1 MRLILRKDIES
12 LGEVGDVV
20 EVADGYGLNYL
31 IPKGLALHAT
41 ASTVRAT
48 QHEQRLRDAQI
59 QAAKRSAQ
67 DYAGEF
73 SGVELEFSM
82 RVGADGRLFGSV
94 TNRMIEDALQEKG
107 LDVNRRRI
115 VLDEPIK
122 KVGTYDVDIR
132 LHQEVRASVQVKV
145 MPDEASLAAEAEAE
159 EAAAETEEAAAAEVE
174 EATAETE
181 EAVAP
186 EAGEATEAADEV
198 ETEAEAT
205 AEAAEAAQEDEPE
218 ENQDA
223 EEEEEKTE

>member
-48 QHEQRLRDAQI
+48 QHEQRLREAQI

-94 TNRMIEDALQEKG
+94 TNRMIEEALQEKG
-107 LDVNRRRI
+107 LEVNRRRI

-122 KVGTYDVDIR
+122 MVGTYDVDIR
-132 LHQEVRASVQVKV
+132 LHQDVRASVQVKV

-159 EAAAETEEAAAAEVE
+159 EAAAESEETGAEVVGD
-174 EATAETE
+174 
-181 EAVAP
+181 VAD
-186 EAGEATEAADEV
+186 EAADEIQTDTV
-198 ETEAEAT
+198 EVAEAT
-205 AEAAEAAQEDEPE
+205 EVALEDKPE

-223 EEEEEKTE
+223 EGEDEKTE

>member
-1 MRLILRKDIES
+1 MRLILRKDIEH

-48 QHEQRLRDAQI
+48 QHEQRLREAQI

-67 DYAGEF
+67 DFAGEF
-73 SGVELEFSM
+73 SGIELEFSM

-107 LDVNRRRI
+107 LEVNRRRI

-145 MPDEASLAAEAEAE
+145 MPDEASLAAAAEAE
-159 EAAAETEEAAAAEVE
+159 EAAEAETEEAAVAEAETEEAAAP
-174 EATAETE
+174 ETE
-181 EAVAP
+181 EA
-186 EAGEATEAADEV
+186 EEAADGDQV
-198 ETEAEAT
+198 EAEAT
-205 AEAAEAAQEDEPE
+205 AETADAAQEDAPV
-218 ENQDA
+218 ENRDA
-223 EEEEEKTE
+223 ETEEEKTD

>member
-1 MRLILRKDIES
+1 MRLILRKDIDH

-41 ASTVRAT
+41 ASTVRAA
-48 QHEQRLRDAQI
+48 QHEQRLREAQI
-59 QAAKRSAQ
+59 EAAKRSAQ

-107 LDVNRRRI
+107 LQVNRRKI

-122 KVGTYDVDIR
+122 MVGTYDVDIR

-145 MPDEASLAAEAEAE
+145 MPDEASMTAEAEAE
-159 EAAAETEEAAAAEVE
+159 EAAAETEETAAEVVE
-174 EATAETE
+174 DAASAGDEVQAETEATA
-181 EAVAP
+181 
-186 EAGEATEAADEV
+186 EATEAAV
-198 ETEAEAT
+198 
-205 AEAAEAAQEDEPE
+205 EDEPE

-223 EEEEEKTE
+223 EGEEEKTE

>member
-115 VLDEPIK
+115 VLDDPIK

-159 EAAAETEEAAAAEVE
+159 EAAAGTEETAAEVE
-174 EATAETE
+174 
-181 EAVAP
+181 
-186 EAGEATEAADEV
+186 EATEAADEV
-198 ETEAEAT
+198 KAEAEAT
-205 AEAAEAAQEDEPE
+205 AEAGEAAQEDEPE

>member
-48 QHEQRLRDAQI
+48 QHEQRLREAQI

-107 LDVNRRRI
+107 LEVNRRRI

-122 KVGTYDVDIR
+122 MVGTYDVDIR

-145 MPDEASLAAEAEAE
+145 MPDEASVAAAAEAE
-159 EAAAETEEAAAAEVE
+159 EASAAEVE
-174 EATAETE
+174 E
-181 EAVAP
+181 VA
-186 EAGEATEAADEV
+186 EAADEV
-198 ETEAEAT
+198 QDEEEAAAEAT
-205 AEAAEAAQEDEPE
+205 EAVVADEPE
-218 ENQDA
+218 ENQA
-223 EEEEEKTE
+223 AQEEEEKAE

>member
-1 MRLILRKDIES
+1 MRLILRKDIEH

-48 QHEQRLRDAQI
+48 QHEQRLREAQI
-59 QAAKRSAQ
+59 QAAKRNAQ
-67 DYAGEF
+67 DFAGEF
-73 SGVELEFSM
+73 SGVEIEFSM

-107 LDVNRRRI
+107 LEVNRRRI
-115 VLDEPIK
+115 VLEEPIK

-145 MPDEASLAAEAEAE
+145 MPDEASLAAAAEAE
-159 EAAAETEEAAAAEVE
+159 EAAEAETEEGAAA
-174 EATAETE
+174 
-181 EAVAP
+181 
-186 EAGEATEAADEV
+186 EATEAVEAADGEQA
-198 ETEAEAT
+198 EAEAT
-205 AEAAEAAQEDEPE
+205 AEATGAAQEEVPA
-218 ENQDA
+218 ENRDA
-223 EEEEEKTE
+223 ETVEEAETGEEKAD

>member
-174 EATAETE
+174 EAVQAEAE
-181 EAVAP
+181 DVA
-186 EAGEATEAADEV
+186 EATEG
-198 ETEAEAT
+198 AEAT
-205 AEAAEAAQEDEPE
+205 DAAQAEAEPTAEATDADVGDEPE
-218 ENQDA
+218 ESQDT
-223 EEEEEKTE
+223 EDEEEKAE

>member
-1 MRLILRKDIES
+1 MRLILRKDVEH

-48 QHEQRLRDAQI
+48 QHEQRLREAQI
-59 QAAKRSAQ
+59 QAAKRGAQ
-67 DYAGEF
+67 DFAGEF
-73 SGVELEFSM
+73 AGVELQFSM

-107 LDVNRRRI
+107 IEVNRRRI

-132 LHQEVRASVQVKV
+132 LHQEVRASVQVRV
-145 MPDEASLAAEAEAE
+145 APDEASVAAAAAAE
-159 EAAAETEEAAAAEVE
+159 EAAGDEAEESAEAGDEVQAEAETA
-174 EATAETE
+174 
-181 EAVAP
+181 
-186 EAGEATEAADEV
+186 
-198 ETEAEAT
+198 AEAT
-205 AEAAEAAQEDEPE
+205 DAVVENVSG

-223 EEEEEKTE
+223 QAEEETPE

>member
-1 MRLILRKDIES
+1 MRLILRKDIEN

-48 QHEQRLRDAQI
+48 QHEQRLREAQI

-67 DYAGEF
+67 DFAGEF
-73 SGVELEFSM
+73 SGIELEFSM

-107 LDVNRRRI
+107 LEVNRRKI

-122 KVGTYDVDIR
+122 MVGTYDVDIR

-145 MPDEASLAAEAEAE
+145 MPDEASLADEAEAE
-159 EAAAETEEAAAAEVE
+159 EAAAGTEEAAAAEVE
-174 EATAETE
+174 EAA
-181 EAVAP
+181 
-186 EAGEATEAADEV
+186 EAADEV
-198 ETEAEAT
+198 QAEAA
-205 AEAAEAAQEDEPE
+205 AEAAEAVVEDEPE
-218 ENQDA
+218 EKPDA
-223 EEEEEKTE
+223 EEEEEKTD

>member
-1 MRLILRKDIES
+1 MRLILRKDIEN

-67 DYAGEF
+67 DFAGEF
-73 SGVELEFSM
+73 SGIELEFSM

-132 LHQEVRASVQVKV
+132 LHQEVRASVQVRV
-145 MPDEASLAAEAEAE
+145 MPDEASLADEAEAE
-159 EAAAETEEAAAAEVE
+159 EAAAGTEEAAVAEVE
-174 EATAETE
+174 EAAE
-181 EAVAP
+181 
-186 EAGEATEAADEV
+186 GADEV
-198 ETEAEAT
+198 Q
-205 AEAAEAAQEDEPE
+205 AEAAAEAVEVVVEDEPE
-218 ENQDA
+218 EKPDA
-223 EEEEEKTE
+223 EEEEEKAE

>member
-174 EATAETE
+174 EAVQAEAEDVAEGVDTAD
-181 EAVAP
+181 
-186 EAGEATEAADEV
+186 AAQAQAEP
-198 ETEAEAT
+198 TAEAT
-205 AEAAEAAQEDEPE
+205 AAVSEDEPE
-218 ENQDA
+218 ESQDT
-223 EEEEEKTE
+223 EGEEEKAE

>member
-1 MRLILRKDIES
+1 MRLILRKDIER

-48 QHEQRLRDAQI
+48 QHEQRLREAQI

-107 LDVNRRRI
+107 LEVNRRRI

-122 KVGTYDVDIR
+122 MVGTYDVDIR
-132 LHQEVRASVQVKV
+132 LHQEVRASIQVKV
-145 MPDEASLAAEAEAE
+145 APDEASMAATAEAE
-159 EAAAETEEAAAAEVE
+159 ESAEAETGEAAAAEVE
-174 EATAETE
+174 GA
-181 EAVAP
+181 AVD
-186 EAGEATEAADEV
+186 AADEV
-198 ETEAEAT
+198 QDEAEGTAEAT
-205 AEAAEAAQEDEPE
+205 DAVAEAEPE
-218 ENQDA
+218 EGQDA
-223 EEEEEKTE
+223 QAEEKTPE

>member
-1 MRLILRKDIES
+1 MRLILRKDIEN

-107 LDVNRRRI
+107 LEVNRRRI

-145 MPDEASLAAEAEAE
+145 MPDEASLAAEAEAK
-159 EAAAETEEAAAAEVE
+159 EAADETEEAAVEVE
-174 EATAETE
+174 EAVQAEVE
-181 EAVAP
+181 DVAEAADGV
-186 EAGEATEAADEV
+186 EAADEIQAEAGV
-198 ETEAEAT
+198 TAEAT
-205 AEAAEAAQEDEPE
+205 DAVSEDEPE
-218 ENQDA
+218 ENRDAA
-223 EEEEEKTE
+223 EEEEKAE

>member
-1 MRLILRKDIES
+1 MRLILRKDIEH

-48 QHEQRLRDAQI
+48 QHEQRLREAQI

-67 DYAGEF
+67 DFAGEF
-73 SGVELEFSM
+73 SGIELEFSM

-107 LDVNRRRI
+107 LEVNRRRI

-145 MPDEASLAAEAEAE
+145 MPDEASLAAAAEAE
-159 EAAAETEEAAAAEVE
+159 EAAEADTEEAALAEAATEEAAAPEAE
-174 EATAETE
+174 EAE
-181 EAVAP
+181 
-186 EAGEATEAADEV
+186 EAADGDQV
-198 ETEAEAT
+198 EAEAT
-205 AEAAEAAQEDEPE
+205 AEAADAAQEDVPV
-218 ENQDA
+218 ENRDA
-223 EEEEEKTE
+223 ETEAEKAD

>member
-48 QHEQRLRDAQI
+48 QHEQRLREAQI

-107 LDVNRRRI
+107 LDVNRRKI

-122 KVGTYDVDIR
+122 MVGTYDVDIR
-132 LHQEVRASVQVKV
+132 LHQEVRASIQVKV
-145 MPDEASLAAEAEAE
+145 MPDEASVAAAAEAE
-159 EAAAETEEAAAAEVE
+159 EASAAEVE
-174 EATAETE
+174 EAA
-181 EAVAP
+181 
-186 EAGEATEAADEV
+186 EAADEV
-198 ETEAEAT
+198 QDEAEAS
-205 AEAAEAAQEDEPE
+205 AEATEAVVADEPE
-218 ENQDA
+218 ESQDA
-223 EEEEEKTE
+223 EGEEKKAE

>member
-31 IPKGLALHAT
+31 IPQGLALHAT

-82 RVGADGRLFGSV
+82 RTGADGRLFGSV

-145 MPDEASLAAEAEAE
+145 MPDEASVAAEAEAE
-159 EAAAETEEAAAAEVE
+159 EAAAETEETAAAEVE
-174 EATAETE
+174 EAVQAEAE
-181 EAVAP
+181 DVA
-186 EAGEATEAADEV
+186 EGIDAADAAQAEA
-198 ETEAEAT
+198 EPTAEAT
-205 AEAAEAAQEDEPE
+205 DAAQEDEPE
-218 ENQDA
+218 ESQDT
-223 EEEEEKTE
+223 EGEEEKAE

>member
-1 MRLILRKDIES
+1 MRLILRKDINH

-48 QHEQRLRDAQI
+48 QHEQRLREAQI
-59 QAAKRSAQ
+59 EAAKRSAQ

-107 LDVNRRRI
+107 LEVNRRRI

-122 KVGTYDVDIR
+122 MVGTYDVDIR

-145 MPDEASLAAEAEAE
+145 MPDEASVAAAEE
-159 EAAAETEEAAAAEVE
+159 AAETEETAVAEETVEVE
-174 EATAETE
+174 EA
-181 EAVAP
+181 P
-186 EAGEATEAADEV
+186 EAGIEVQVESEAASEAADVVFEN
-198 ETEAEAT
+198 
-205 AEAAEAAQEDEPE
+205 EPE

-223 EEEEEKTE
+223 EGEEKKAE

>member
-1 MRLILRKDIES
+1 MRLILRKDIEH

-67 DYAGEF
+67 DFAGEF
-73 SGVELEFSM
+73 SGVEIEFSM

-107 LDVNRRRI
+107 LEVNRRRI

-145 MPDEASLAAEAEAE
+145 MPDEASLAGEAEAE
-159 EAAAETEEAAAAEVE
+159 EAAAGTEEAAVAEVE
-174 EATAETE
+174 
-181 EAVAP
+181 
-186 EAGEATEAADEV
+186 EATEAADEV
-198 ETEAEAT
+198 QAEVAE
-205 AEAAEAAQEDEPE
+205 EAAEAAVGDEPE
-218 ENQDA
+218 EKPDA
-223 EEEEEKTE
+223 EEEEEKAE

>member
-159 EAAAETEEAAAAEVE
+159 EAAAETEEAAAEVE
-174 EATAETE
+174 EAVQAEAE
-181 EAVAP
+181 DVA
-186 EAGEATEAADEV
+186 EATEGAEAADAAQAEA
-198 ETEAEAT
+198 EPTAEAT
-205 AEAAEAAQEDEPE
+205 DAVVEDEPE
-218 ENQDA
+218 ESQDT
-223 EEEEEKTE
+223 EDEEEKAE

>member
-1 MRLILRKDIES
+1 MRLILRKDIEH

-48 QHEQRLRDAQI
+48 QHEQRLREAQI

-67 DYAGEF
+67 DFAGEF
-73 SGVELEFSM
+73 SGIEIEFSM

-107 LDVNRRRI
+107 LEVNRRRI
-115 VLDEPIK
+115 VLEEPIK

-145 MPDEASLAAEAEAE
+145 MPDEASLAEAE
-159 EAAAETEEAAAAEVE
+159 EAAEAETEEGVAA
-174 EATAETE
+174 
-181 EAVAP
+181 
-186 EAGEATEAADEV
+186 EATEAVEAADGEQA
-198 ETEAEAT
+198 EAEAT
-205 AEAAEAAQEDEPE
+205 AEATDAAQEDAPA
-218 ENQDA
+218 ENRDA
-223 EEEEEKTE
+223 ETGEEKAD

>member
-1 MRLILRKDIES
+1 MRLILRKDVDH

-48 QHEQRLRDAQI
+48 QHEQRLREAQI
-59 QAAKRSAQ
+59 QAAKRNAQ
-67 DYAGEF
+67 DFAGEF
-73 SGVELEFSM
+73 TGVELEFSM
-82 RVGADGRLFGSV
+82 RVGEDGRLFGSV

-107 LDVNRRRI
+107 IEVNRRKI

-145 MPDEASLAAEAEAE
+145 MPDEASLEAQAEA
-159 EAAAETEEAAAAEVE
+159 EEAAAAEVE
-174 EATAETE
+174 EAA
-181 EAVAP
+181 A
-186 EAGEATEAADEV
+186 EAADEV
-198 ETEAEAT
+198 HAEAQ
-205 AEAAEAAQEDEPE
+205 AAAETSDAVVEDAPE
-218 ENQDA
+218 ENQD
-223 EEEEEKTE
+223 EEGGQEKPE

>member
-1 MRLILRKDIES
+1 MRLILRKDIEN

-67 DYAGEF
+67 DFAGEF
-73 SGVELEFSM
+73 SGIELEFSM

-132 LHQEVRASVQVKV
+132 LHQEVRASVQVRV
-145 MPDEASLAAEAEAE
+145 MPDEASLADEAEAE
-159 EAAAETEEAAAAEVE
+159 EAAAGTEEAAVAEVE
-174 EATAETE
+174 EAVEGADEVQAEAAA
-181 EAVAP
+181 EAVA
-186 EAGEATEAADEV
+186 V
-198 ETEAEAT
+198 VV
-205 AEAAEAAQEDEPE
+205 EDEPE
-218 ENQDA
+218 EKPDA
-223 EEEEEKTE
+223 EEEEEKAE

>member
-1 MRLILRKDIES
+1 MRLILRKDIEN

-73 SGVELEFSM
+73 SGIELEFSM

-107 LDVNRRRI
+107 LEVNRRKI

-122 KVGTYDVDIR
+122 MVGTYDVDIR

-159 EAAAETEEAAAAEVE
+159 EAAAGTEEAAVAEVE
-174 EATAETE
+174 
-181 EAVAP
+181 
-186 EAGEATEAADEV
+186 EATEAADEV
-198 ETEAEAT
+198 QAEIA
-205 AEAAEAAQEDEPE
+205 AEAAEAVVEDEPE
-218 ENQDA
+218 EKPDT
-223 EEEEEKTE
+223 EEEEEKAE

>member
-1 MRLILRKDIES
+1 MRLILRKDIEN

-67 DYAGEF
+67 DFAGEF
-73 SGVELEFSM
+73 SGIELEFSM

-132 LHQEVRASVQVKV
+132 LHQEVRASVQVRVK
-145 MPDEASLAAEAEAE
+145 PDEASLADEAEAE
-159 EAAAETEEAAAAEVE
+159 EAAAGTEEAAVAEVE
-174 EATAETE
+174 EAVEGADEVQAEAAA
-181 EAVAP
+181 EAVA
-186 EAGEATEAADEV
+186 AV
-198 ETEAEAT
+198 V
-205 AEAAEAAQEDEPE
+205 EDEPE
-218 ENQDA
+218 EKPDV
-223 EEEEEKTE
+223 EEEEEKAE

>member
-1 MRLILRKDIES
+1 MRLILRKDIEH

-48 QHEQRLRDAQI
+48 QHEQRLREAQI

-67 DYAGEF
+67 DFAGEF
-73 SGVELEFSM
+73 SGIEIEFSM

-107 LDVNRRRI
+107 LEVNRRRI
-115 VLDEPIK
+115 VLEEPIK

-145 MPDEASLAAEAEAE
+145 MPDEASLAAAAEAE
-159 EAAAETEEAAAAEVE
+159 EAAEAETGEAAAAE
-174 EATAETE
+174 AA
-181 EAVAP
+181 EAV
-186 EAGEATEAADEV
+186 EAADGEQAD
-198 ETEAEAT
+198 AEAT
-205 AEAAEAAQEDEPE
+205 AEATDAAQEDAPA
-218 ENQDA
+218 ENRDA
-223 EEEEEKTE
+223 ETEEEKAD

>member
-1 MRLILRKDIES
+1 MRLILRKDIEH

-48 QHEQRLRDAQI
+48 QHEQRLREAQI
-59 QAAKRSAQ
+59 QSAKRSAQ
-67 DYAGEF
+67 DFAGEF
-73 SGVELEFSM
+73 SGIEIEFSM

-107 LDVNRRRI
+107 LEVNRRRI
-115 VLDEPIK
+115 VLEEPIK

-145 MPDEASLAAEAEAE
+145 MPDEASLAEAE
-159 EAAAETEEAAAAEVE
+159 EAAEAETEEGAAA
-174 EATAETE
+174 
-181 EAVAP
+181 
-186 EAGEATEAADEV
+186 EATEAAEAADGEQA
-198 ETEAEAT
+198 EAEAT
-205 AEAAEAAQEDEPE
+205 AEATGVAQEDAPA
-218 ENQDA
+218 ENRDA
-223 EEEEEKTE
+223 ETGEEKAD

>member
-1 MRLILRKDIES
+1 MRLILRKDIEH

-48 QHEQRLRDAQI
+48 QHEQRLREAQI

-67 DYAGEF
+67 DFAGEF
-73 SGVELEFSM
+73 SGIELEFSM

-107 LDVNRRRI
+107 LEVNRRKI

-122 KVGTYDVDIR
+122 MVGTYDVDIR

-145 MPDEASLAAEAEAE
+145 MPDEASLADEAEAE
-159 EAAAETEEAAAAEVE
+159 EAAAGTEEAAAAEVE
-174 EATAETE
+174 EAA
-181 EAVAP
+181 
-186 EAGEATEAADEV
+186 EAADEV
-198 ETEAEAT
+198 QAEAA
-205 AEAAEAAQEDEPE
+205 AEAAEAVVEDEPE
-218 ENQDA
+218 EKPDA
-223 EEEEEKTE
+223 EEEEEKTD

>member
-1 MRLILRKDIES
+1 MRLILRKDIEN

-107 LDVNRRRI
+107 LEVNRRRI

-145 MPDEASLAAEAEAE
+145 MPDEASLAAEAEAK
-159 EAAAETEEAAAAEVE
+159 EAADETEEAAAELEEAVQAEVE
-174 EATAETE
+174 DVAEAADG
-181 EAVAP
+181 A
-186 EAGEATEAADEV
+186 EAADEIQAEAGV
-198 ETEAEAT
+198 TAEAT
-205 AEAAEAAQEDEPE
+205 DAVSEDEPE
-218 ENQDA
+218 ENRDAA
-223 EEEEEKTE
+223 EEEEKAE

>member
-1 MRLILRKDIES
+1 MRLILRKDIEH

-48 QHEQRLRDAQI
+48 QHEQRLREAQI

-67 DYAGEF
+67 DFAGEF
-73 SGVELEFSM
+73 SGIEIEFSM

-107 LDVNRRRI
+107 LEVNRRRI
-115 VLDEPIK
+115 VLEEPIK

-145 MPDEASLAAEAEAE
+145 MPDEASLAAAAEAE
-159 EAAAETEEAAAAEVE
+159 EAAEAETEEAAAAE
-174 EATAETE
+174 AA
-181 EAVAP
+181 EAV
-186 EAGEATEAADEV
+186 EAADGEQA
-198 ETEAEAT
+198 EAEAT
-205 AEAAEAAQEDEPE
+205 AEATDAAQEEVPA
-218 ENQDA
+218 ENRDA
-223 EEEEEKTE
+223 ETEEEKAD